1 MVMGVLFSVASC
13 GSKTGEKDL
22 DEVKAKGEIVV
33 GMECAYAPYNWAQA
47 TSNEYASVP
56 LENGTYADGYDV
68 QIAKRIA
75 EALGVKLVIK
85 PIEWNGLTSALNSR
99 QIDMIIA
106 GMSPTEDRRL
116 SVDFTNTYLDSEL
129 VIVVKKGSAYAS
141 ATILSIMTLSVRLR
155 A

>member
-1 MVMGVLFSVASC
+1 MKRFLSILLATVMVMGVLFAVASC

-68 QIAKRIA
+68 QIAKYIA
-75 EALGVKLVIK
+75 AELGMNLEIVAN
-85 PIEWNGLTSALNSR
+85 EWDSLIPAVQSGAV
-99 QIDMIIA
+99 DGIIA
-106 GMSPTEDRRL
+106 GMSPTEERMQE
-116 SVDFTNTYLDSEL
+116 VDFTHCYYRSNL
-129 VIVVKKGSAYAS
+129 VIIYKK
-141 ATILSIMTLSVRLR
+141 
-155 A
+155 